1 MLRIELVRSLIGNT
15 PRNRKTVAA
24 LGLRRLRQVV
34 YHEDNPTIR
43 GMVHKVKH
51 MLTVA
56 VVDASAATPKTQ
68 SPSRKAKSEPKPKA
82 ERRVPKAAAKPKV
95 ESKPEVEPKPKA
107 APKPKAQEAAPKAET
122 KPKAKSPAPKA
133 KAKSPV
139 PKAKKKETKK

>member
-56 VVDASAATPKTQ
+56 EVDASSATPKTQ
-68 SPSRKAKSEPKPKA
+68 SPSRKPKSEPKPKV
-82 ERRVPKAAAKPKV
+82 ERRVPKAD
-95 ESKPEVEPKPKA
+95 S
-107 APKPKAQEAAPKAET
+107 KPKAQEAAPKAEP
-122 KPKAKSPAPKA
+122 KPKAKAEPKPEAKSPAPKA